1 MAEVLRSVAV
11 CAVLLG
17 LGSAAG
23 WQLRA
28 LDGDGAQKPLPAET
42 VRTSTPEARP
52 EARERVIIEA
62 VDPTEIRAAVRT
74 AISEELAAARM
85 AEEAEAEPAPEA
97 LVTID
102 SGHRYIAAAIGSG
115 RWGTEQVSHVR
126 ELGVGLSGEQYQ
138 ELLRPLTIA
147 INEGRVQV
155 EVDGPAF

>member
-1 MAEVLRSVAV
+1 M
-11 CAVLLG
+11 
-17 LGSAAG
+17 
-23 WQLRA
+23 
-28 LDGDGAQKPLPAET
+28 
-42 VRTSTPEARP
+42 
-52 EARERVIIEA
+52 IIEA
-62 VDPTEIRAAVRT
+62 VDPTEIRAAVRA
-74 AISEELAAARM
+74 AISEELAFARM
-85 AEEAEAEPAPEA
+85 AEEAEADPAPEA

-155 EVDGPAF
+155 DVDGPPF

>member
-1 MAEVLRSVAV
+1 MSQVLRSVALG
-11 CAVLLG
+11 AVLLG

-28 LDGDGAQKPLPAET
+28 MDRDDVQKPLPAEA
-42 VRTSTPEARP
+42 VRTPAPAVRP

-62 VDPTEIRAAVRT
+62 VDPTEIRAAVRS
-74 AISEELAAARM
+74 AISEELASARV
-85 AEEAEAEPAPEA
+85 AEDAEAEPAPET
-97 LVTID
+97 LVTLD
-102 SGHRYIAAAIGSG
+102 SGHRYIADAIGSG

-147 INEGRVQV
+147 INEGRVEV
-155 EVDGPAF
+155 EVDGPPF